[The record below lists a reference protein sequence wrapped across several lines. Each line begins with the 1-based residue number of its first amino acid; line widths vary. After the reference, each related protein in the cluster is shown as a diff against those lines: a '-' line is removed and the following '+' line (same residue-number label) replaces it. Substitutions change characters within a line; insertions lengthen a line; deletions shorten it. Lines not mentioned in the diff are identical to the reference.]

1 MGAKKRRAL
10 RCLSEKRTDVTALAF
25 AGRVLRGQRLSWKLA
40 LKGLYKIY
48 HVQLSSFASFLFRFN
63 TRIHPCF

>member
-10 RCLSEKRTDVTALAF
+10 RCLSETRTDVTALAF
-25 AGRVLRGQRLSWKLA
+25 AGRLLRGQRLSWKLA